1 MTEEAT
7 LTLASKDIERIVRD
21 AKVREIVEQ
30 CSIQEAGRIGECVEA
45 GLLDRLI
52 ELFAQDEDGL
62 VLVPVSM
69 QEWIETD
76 PNPEDSDKCRP
87 CALPVTI
94 GWYMNELES
103 RKRFDLARKIER
115 VGLSANPL
123 TAAKELDSIKSAVD
137 EETRNRLLDFDAAT
151 QANA

>member
-30 CSIQEAGRIGECVEA
+30 CSTQEAGRIGECVEA

-69 QEWIETD
+69 QKWIETD
-76 PNPEDSDKCRP
+76 PNPEDSDKCRT

-94 GWYMNELES
+94 QWYRDELKLRNQSELAKRIES
-103 RKRFDLARKIER
+103 I
-115 VGLSANPL
+115 GLSANPL
-123 TAAKELDSIKSAVD
+123 TAAKELDNIKLAVD
-137 EETRNRLLDFDAAT
+137 EETRKRLLDFDAAT